1 MAHIF
6 IRVEY
11 AFHSLSFFHGII
23 IVGAEMKKRGRDVG
37 KKNVSSGKSEKWVR
51 RYSSE
56 LYRVNAL
63 AH

>member
-23 IVGAEMKKRGRDVG
+23 IVGAEMKKRGGMLGRRMFHQERV
-37 KKNVSSGKSEKWVR
+37 KNGLGDTAVSCTG
-51 RYSSE
+51 
-56 LYRVNAL
+56 
-63 AH
+63 